1 MNPQHLEN
9 ELAIELMS
17 LALDRIEQHINS
29 EDLDAALVAT
39 LVTAIEMAT
48 NRKLKPINELFLW
61 RKHD

>member
-48 NRKLKPINELFLW
+48 NRKLKPINELFMETT
-61 RKHD
+61 